1 MKTIYLGQCMQVF
14 KAFIATL
21 ILGQVLLSNDA
32 FANDRKIEAYDAKGR
47 RDLERDLVERDGK
60 IYQQDRQGRIL
71 NEKGYI
77 NLKDGAEF
85 DNQGRKTGRRFKA
98 TGSD

>member
-1 MKTIYLGQCMQVF
+1 MQGF
-14 KAFIATL
+14 KALIALL
-21 ILGQVLLSNDA
+21 ILDQVLLSNAA
-32 FANDRKIEAYDAKGR
+32 FAKDRKIEAYDAKGR
-47 RDLERDLVERDGK
+47 RDLERDLVVRDGK
-60 IYQQDRQGRIL
+60 VYQQDRQGRIL

-85 DNQGRKTGRRFKA
+85 DNKGRKTGRRFKA